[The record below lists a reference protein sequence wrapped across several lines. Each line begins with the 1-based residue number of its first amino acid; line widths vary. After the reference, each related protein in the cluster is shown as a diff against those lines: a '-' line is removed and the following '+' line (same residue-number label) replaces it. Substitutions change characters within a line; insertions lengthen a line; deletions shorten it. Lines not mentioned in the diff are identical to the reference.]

1 MLTHIDDE
9 SIENFI
15 RSTWNVESA
24 KHPFQVHIRPEL
36 KNIIIG
42 DIKTN
47 DPGRAMWRGPV
58 LESIRSFA
66 FEINQLCIHFFPR
79 PMAHYSYF
87 HGVHT

>member
-36 KNIIIG
+36 KNIIG

-47 DPGRAMWRGPV
+47 DYERCGEDQCWK
-58 LESIRSFA
+58 A
-66 FEINQLCIHFFPR
+66 FGHLR
-79 PMAHYSYF
+79 LK
-87 HGVHT
+87 